1 MELEPLELASR
12 TGLTAGPLA
21 TLWKSSPYAA
31 FLAAL
36 PDRVKASVLYAEYGP
51 AGGMHPH
58 MRRMQGQNGTEHVRI
73 VTAGAGSTTSMLLR
87 MCRIDRLGE
96 IDDINLVGSRRAGGL
111 GCQAECRLGRC
122 CESNLCWQ
130 AVDLPSLACPP
141 PWPQG
146 LCQSLPA
153 GTTVL
158 GCRMLTTEHIISV
171 VTCARAVSSGVLDQA
186 EALSLAV
193 CPRGFVLTWGPVN
206 SWMGASMELTIVA
219 CSEGCCLRV
228 EFECKARSM
237 TDELRIQFASVY
249 MGILEHVVYT
259 HHYGKAA
266 PRWAFGNEAGRPPP
280 SMLLVWLCI
289 CA

>member
-96 IDDINLVGSRRAGGL
+96 IDDINL
-111 GCQAECRLGRC
+111 
-122 CESNLCWQ
+122 
-130 AVDLPSLACPP
+130 
-141 PWPQG
+141 G